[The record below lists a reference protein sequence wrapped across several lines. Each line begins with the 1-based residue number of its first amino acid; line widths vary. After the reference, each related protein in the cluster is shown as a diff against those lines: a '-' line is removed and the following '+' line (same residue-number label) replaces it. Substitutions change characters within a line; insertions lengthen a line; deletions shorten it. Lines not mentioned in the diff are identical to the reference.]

1 MHNKFPSIVE
11 TFETLK
17 VLETCPLDFFQKFHK
32 WGIQPHATH
41 SAFWQHDRAKYQVYR
56 NNWQA
61 NTYYYSKT
69 QILNYRQVIPDWD
82 HCLKGGSCMSF
93 SHKEIPLIDQFVKAL
108 VSLENLNRFRWHKA
122 RIKQLKEEAC

>member
-1 MHNKFPSIVE
+1 MHNKFPSTVE

-32 WGIQPHATH
+32 WSIQPHATH
-41 SAFWQHDRAKYQVYR
+41 SAFWQQDIQISGLPKQLASL
-56 NNWQA
+56 
-61 NTYYYSKT
+61 YYCSKS
-69 QILNYRQVIPDWD
+69 QISSYRQVIPVMYLNEINITIWD

-122 RIKQLKEEAC
+122 